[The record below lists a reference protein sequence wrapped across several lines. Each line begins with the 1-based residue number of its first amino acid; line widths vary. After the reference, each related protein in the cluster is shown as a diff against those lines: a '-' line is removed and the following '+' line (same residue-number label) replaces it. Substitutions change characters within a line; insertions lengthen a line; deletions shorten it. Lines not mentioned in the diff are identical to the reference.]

1 MKIIITWLL
10 FIGVIAVNAL
20 ANILPINGYNTG
32 QISAFYPNAFVPA
45 GFTFSIWGVIYLL
58 LLSYTI
64 GFTFYSFKPQQHPK
78 AFKFIERV
86 NTYFLLTCVF
96 NMSWIVAWHYLQIE
110 LSVLIMLLF
119 LSTLIQLFLK
129 TKSMANDLTLIQRF
143 ILQTP
148 FIVYLGWISVA
159 TIANITALLVAYKWT
174 ALSIAPVYWSAAMI
188 LIATPDT
195 TWSTPNE
202 TVATACKRAPT
213 APKIIAANNPIQG
226 PCWEP
231 INPPAH
237 APKIIIP
244 SRPILTTPAR
254 SENNPPSP
262 AKIIGTESNNAA
274 DTVPTLVNSVA
285 PVINRIIDISNK
297 R

>member
-10 FIGVIAVNAL
+10 FVGVIAVNAL

-58 LLSYTI
+58 LLSYSI
-64 GFTFYSFKPQQHPK
+64 GFTYYTLKQEQYPK
-78 AFKFIERV
+78 AFAFIERI
-86 NTYFLLTCVF
+86 NIYFLLTCVF

-119 LSTLIQLFLK
+119 LITLIQLFLK
-129 TKSMANDLTLIQRF
+129 TITMARDLTLTQRF

-188 LIATPDT
+188 LIAIVL
-195 TWSTPNE
+195 
-202 TVATACKRAPT
+202 TVLMLIKFKAVPFALVVAW
-213 APKIIAANNPIQG
+213 ALWGIYHAQGLAA
-226 PCWEP
+226 
-231 INPPAH
+231 
-237 APKIIIP
+237 
-244 SRPILTTPAR
+244 PILATLTSGGLGLLIVA
-254 SENNPPSP
+254 SLFTFINYNLKT
-262 AKIIGTESNNAA
+262 KIT
-274 DTVPTLVNSVA
+274 
-285 PVINRIIDISNK
+285 
-297 R
+297 

>member
-10 FIGVIAVNAL
+10 FVGVIAVNAL

-64 GFTFYSFKPQQHPK
+64 GYTYYSLKRQAYPK
-78 AFKFIERV
+78 AYRFIEHV

-96 NMSWIVAWHYLQIE
+96 NMAWIVAWHYLQIE

-129 TKSMANDLTLIQRF
+129 TKTMAHDLNLTQRF

-174 ALSIAPVYWSAAMI
+174 ALRIAPIYWSAAMI
-188 LIATPDT
+188 LIAIVLALLMVKKFQVVSFTLV
-195 TWSTPNE
+195 
-202 TVATACKRAPT
+202 VAWALWGIYNA
-213 APKIIAANNPIQG
+213 QG
-226 PCWEP
+226 P
-231 INPPAH
+231 A
-237 APKIIIP
+237 A
-244 SRPILTTPAR
+244 PIL
-254 SENNPPSP
+254 
-262 AKIIGTESNNAA
+262 AKLTAAGIGILITAA
-274 DTVPTLVNSVA
+274 LFTLIQK
-285 PVINRIIDISNK
+285 PRKNK
-297 R
+297 MA

>member
-10 FIGVIAVNAL
+10 FVGVIAVNAL

-64 GFTFYSFKPQQHPK
+64 GFTYYSFKGQQHPK
-78 AFKFIERV
+78 AFIFIERI
-86 NTYFLLTCVF
+86 NTYFLLTCIF
-96 NMSWIVAWHYLQIE
+96 NMSWIIAWHYLQIE

-119 LSTLIQLFLK
+119 LTTLIQFFS
-129 TKSMANDLTLIQRF
+129 KSIKIARDLTLTQRL

-188 LIATPDT
+188 LIAIILAASMLIKFKAVPFAIV
-195 TWSTPNE
+195 
-202 TVATACKRAPT
+202 VAWALWGIYHA
-213 APKIIAANNPIQG
+213 QG
-226 PCWEP
+226 P
-231 INPPAH
+231 A
-237 APKIIIP
+237 A
-244 SRPILTTPAR
+244 PIL
-254 SENNPPSP
+254 
-262 AKIIGTESNNAA
+262 AKLTAGGIG
-274 DTVPTLVNSVA
+274 VLITLVLFTLFSMS
-285 PVINRIIDISNK
+285 RKNK
-297 R
+297 MA

>member
-10 FIGVIAVNAL
+10 FVGVIAVNAL

-58 LLSYTI
+58 LLAYTI
-64 GFTFYSFKPQQHPK
+64 GLTYYSIQRQQHPK
-78 AFKFIERV
+78 AFMFIERI

-96 NMSWIVAWHYLQIE
+96 NMAWIVAWHYLQIE

-129 TKSMANDLTLIQRF
+129 TRTLVLDLSLTQKF

-174 ALSIAPVYWSAAMI
+174 AWSIAPAYWSATMI
-188 LIATPDT
+188 LIAIVLAVLMLRKFKVV
-195 TWSTPNE
+195 E
-202 TVATACKRAPT
+202 FALVVAWALWGIYNA
-213 APKIIAANNPIQG
+213 QG
-226 PCWEP
+226 P
-231 INPPAH
+231 A
-237 APKIIIP
+237 A
-244 SRPILTTPAR
+244 PIL
-254 SENNPPSP
+254 
-262 AKIIGTESNNAA
+262 AKLTAGGIGILITAILFSLIYK
-274 DTVPTLVNSVA
+274 P
-285 PVINRIIDISNK
+285 RKNK
-297 R
+297 MA

>member
-10 FIGVIAVNAL
+10 LVGVIAVNAL

-64 GFTFYSFKPQQHPK
+64 GFTYYSIKSQQHPK
-78 AFKFIERV
+78 AFIFIDRI
-86 NTYFLLTCVF
+86 NTYFLLTCIF

-119 LSTLIQLFLK
+119 LTTLIQLFLK
-129 TKSMANDLTLIQRF
+129 SITIARDLTLTQRL

-188 LIATPDT
+188 LIAIILAVFMLLKFKAVPFALV
-195 TWSTPNE
+195 
-202 TVATACKRAPT
+202 VAWAFWGIYHA
-213 APKIIAANNPIQG
+213 QG
-226 PCWEP
+226 P
-231 INPPAH
+231 A
-237 APKIIIP
+237 A
-244 SRPILTTPAR
+244 PILANLTAGG
-254 SENNPPSP
+254 
-262 AKIIGTESNNAA
+262 IG
-274 DTVPTLVNSVA
+274 VLITLILFTLFSMS
-285 PVINRIIDISNK
+285 RKNK
-297 R
+297 MA

>member
-1 MKIIITWLL
+1 MKIIVTWLL

-64 GFTFYSFKPQQHPK
+64 GYTYYSIQRQAYPK
-78 AFKFIERV
+78 AFRFIEHV

-96 NMSWIVAWHYLQIE
+96 NMAWIVAWHYLQIE

-129 TKSMANDLTLIQRF
+129 TRTLVQDLNLIQKY

-174 ALSIAPVYWSAAMI
+174 ALNIAPVYWSAVMI
-188 LIATPDT
+188 LIAIVLAVLMVKKFQVVSFTLV
-195 TWSTPNE
+195 
-202 TVATACKRAPT
+202 VAWALWGIYNA
-213 APKIIAANNPIQG
+213 QG
-226 PCWEP
+226 P
-231 INPPAH
+231 A
-237 APKIIIP
+237 A
-244 SRPILTTPAR
+244 PILASLTALG
-254 SENNPPSP
+254 
-262 AKIIGTESNNAA
+262 IGVLIS
-274 DTVPTLVNSVA
+274 TVLFTL
-285 PVINRIIDISNK
+285 IYKLRKNK
-297 R
+297 MA

>member
-64 GFTFYSFKPQQHPK
+64 GFTYYSIKRQQHPK
-78 AFKFIERV
+78 TFIFIERI

-110 LSVLIMLLF
+110 LSVLIMLFF

-129 TKSMANDLTLIQRF
+129 TKSMANDLTLTQRF

-174 ALSIAPVYWSAAMI
+174 ALSIAPIYWSAAMI
-188 LIATPDT
+188 LIAIVLALLMVKKFQVVSFTLV
-195 TWSTPNE
+195 
-202 TVATACKRAPT
+202 VAWALWGIYNA
-213 APKIIAANNPIQG
+213 QG
-226 PCWEP
+226 P
-231 INPPAH
+231 A
-237 APKIIIP
+237 A
-244 SRPILTTPAR
+244 PILAR
-254 SENNPPSP
+254 LTAVGIGLLITAVLIRLIQNFRENSMDK
-262 AKIIGTESNNAA
+262 KIAS
-274 DTVPTLVNSVA
+274 
-285 PVINRIIDISNK
+285 
-297 R
+297 